1 MEDTHRR
8 SQPFLRRLAI
18 ARLRSAIST
27 MRDLDESQATD
38 RAIWWSDRAL
48 ARLESSSPAAL
59 ERLGRARQVVLD
71 QLPWDWGA
79 LGRIFELV
87 QAERAETADLES
99 LLDETED
106 EAGAEGPAAGAELSA
121 FRSRFERASQDDA
134 DEAILA
140 ERDRA
145 LEDSG
150 GDPASAPAVGEPT
163 HPHEPVAGEPGHL
176 VVRHLYQSAV
186 WTDRFGAVWPIGSMT
201 SSHLVGVA
209 GYLRWYADLL
219 YAMDPTPKG
228 DLKTVSAWLIEL
240 PLWVA
245 VENELYRRDA
255 EPEPIG
261 DLLAHLRAQGPVPWE
276 RKSGVPA

>member
-1 MEDTHRR
+1 
-8 SQPFLRRLAI
+8 LAI
-18 ARLRSAIST
+18 ARLRNAIST
-27 MRDLDESQATD
+27 MRDLDESQAND
-38 RAIWWSDRAL
+38 RAIWWVDRAV
-48 ARLESSSPAAL
+48 AWLESSSPAAL

-71 QLPWDWGA
+71 QLPWNWGA
-79 LGRIFELV
+79 LGRLFELA
-87 QAERAETADLES
+87 QADRAATGDLES
-99 LLDETED
+99 LMDEPED
-106 EAGAEGPAAGAELSA
+106 EADAGGPDAIAGLSA
-121 FRSRFERASQDDA
+121 FRSRFERASRDIA

-150 GDPASAPAVGEPT
+150 GDPAHAPAVEERT
-163 HPHEPVAGEPGHL
+163 HPHKPVAGEPGHL

-186 WTDRFGAVWPIGSMT
+186 WTDRFGAVLPIGSMT
-201 SSHLVGVA
+201 SAHLVGVA

-219 YAMDPTPKG
+219 YEMDPTPKG
-228 DLKTVSAWLIEL
+228 DLKTISAWLIEL

>member
-1 MEDTHRR
+1 
-8 SQPFLRRLAI
+8 
-18 ARLRSAIST
+18 
-27 MRDLDESQATD
+27 MRELDESQATD
-38 RAIWWSDRAL
+38 RAIGWSDRAVAWLEPSSLAAMERL
-48 ARLESSSPAAL
+48 AR
-59 ERLGRARQVVLD
+59 ARYVVLA
-71 QLPWDWGA
+71 QIPWNWGA
-79 LGRIFELV
+79 LGRLFELA
-87 QAERAETADLES
+87 QQERAETTDLES
-99 LLDETED
+99 LMDETED
-106 EAGAEGPAAGAELSA
+106 EADAEGADGVAELSA
-121 FRSRFERASQDDA
+121 FRSRFERASRDIA

-150 GDPASAPAVGEPT
+150 GDPAHAPAVEEPT

-176 VVRHLYQSAV
+176 VVRHLYQSEV
-186 WTDRFGAVWPIGSMT
+186 WTDRFGAVSPIGSMT

-219 YAMDPTPKG
+219 YEMDPTPKG

-261 DLLAHLRAQGPVPWE
+261 DLLAHLRGQGPVPWE
-276 RKSGVPA
+276 RTSGVPA

>member
-1 MEDTHRR
+1 
-8 SQPFLRRLAI
+8 
-18 ARLRSAIST
+18 
-27 MRDLDESQATD
+27 MRDLDESQETD
-38 RAIWWSDRAL
+38 RAICWSDRAL
-48 ARLESSSPAAL
+48 ARLDSSSPAAL

-79 LGRIFELV
+79 LGRLFELA

-121 FRSRFERASQDDA
+121 FRSRFERASQDIA

-150 GDPASAPAVGEPT
+150 GDPTRAPAVEERT
-163 HPHEPVAGEPGHL
+163 QPHEPEAGEPGHS
-176 VVRHLYQSAV
+176 VVRHLYQSLV
-186 WTDRFGAVWPIGSMT
+186 WTDRFGAVLPIGSMT

-219 YAMDPTPKG
+219 YEMDPTPKG

-245 VENELYRRDA
+245 IENELYRRDA

-276 RKSGVPA
+276 RKSGVTR